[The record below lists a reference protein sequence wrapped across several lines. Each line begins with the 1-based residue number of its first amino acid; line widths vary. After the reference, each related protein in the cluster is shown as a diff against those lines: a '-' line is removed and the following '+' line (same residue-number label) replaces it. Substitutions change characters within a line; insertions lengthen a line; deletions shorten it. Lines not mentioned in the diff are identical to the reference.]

1 MSENWSISGGLGLMV
16 VLSHPMTVW
25 SISSIQRCL
34 LLSKPIFQSPAGF
47 TKQDH
52 NWPMIMYFA
61 HYPILQAVYKDDE

>member
-1 MSENWSISGGLGLMV
+1 MWVNWSISGGLGLMV

-34 LLSKPIFQSPAGF
+34 LLSKLLKKIKKSPSDF

-52 NWPMIMYFA
+52 RWAKINVFC
-61 HYPILQAVYKDDE
+61 